1 MSVVVTDQGFAPDLI
16 REAVFEIDTTT
27 PVAALEECL
36 TQARV
41 HIHADNFSD
50 GRIFTLARQLRLIGF
65 TGVIRGVC
73 DLLPDQF
80 GMALNAGL
88 NEVQISAQH
97 AARCDESAWLARRRW
112 RATCYQSRL
121 RGE

>member
-1 MSVVVTDQGFAPDLI
+1 MSVVVTDQGFAGDSVK
-16 REAVFEIDTTT
+16 ESVCDIDTTT
-27 PVAALEECL
+27 RVEALKDCL
-36 TQARV
+36 TQIRV

-80 GMALNAGL
+80 GMALHAGMD
-88 NEVQISAQH
+88 EVQISSQH
-97 AARCDESAWLARRRW
+97 AARCDEPAWLARRDW
-112 RATCYQSRL
+112 SVNSYQQRL
-121 RGE
+121 RGK

>member
-1 MSVVVTDQGFAPDLI
+1 MSVVVTDQGFVGDSAEGPIFD
-16 REAVFEIDTTT
+16 IDTSTQ
-27 PVAALEECL
+27 VNVLQDCL
-36 TQARV
+36 TQTRV
-41 HIHADNFSD
+41 HIHAENFSD

-80 GMALNAGL
+80 GMALHAGMD
-88 NEVQISAQH
+88 EVQISSQH
-97 AARCDESAWLARRRW
+97 AARCDEAAWLARRDW
-112 RATCYQSRL
+112 SVNSYQRRL